1 MKITSLRVV
10 NVRNH
15 EDTSVTLSP
24 TTTLISGPN
33 GSGKTSL
40 LEAIYIALR
49 GSSFRATDSE
59 IAREIAAWY
68 RVELTDDNGQTR
80 TITFDNR
87 TDKKQK
93 QFTINEK
100 VNKVLLARFR
110 YPVVL
115 FQPDDT
121 RLINGSPSRR
131 RKYLD
136 QVIAQY
142 NTQYAAVVRRYERV
156 LAQRNRLLKQASM
169 TRDQLFAWDVILSN
183 LGALIIEARQTY
195 IARVNE
201 QIEKY
206 YQKIA
211 KNTAA
216 IQIEYDARG
225 ETTAQSLIDSL
236 HRHVDRDVQI
246 GSTSAGPHR
255 HDYSVILSGK
265 PAASTASRG
274 EIRTIILALKY
285 IEVDTLFEYTS
296 ERPVILLDD
305 VFGELDEKRQ
315 AQLLGALTDSQVVI
329 TSTEE
334 HAASQQ
340 IRL

>member
-15 EDTSVTLSP
+15 EDTSITLSP
-24 TTTLISGPN
+24 TTTLISGAN

-40 LEAIYIALR
+40 LEAIHIALR

-59 IAREIAAWY
+59 IAREIMAWY
-68 RVELTDDNGQTR
+68 RVELTDDNGQKR
-80 TITFDNR
+80 IITFDNR

-93 QFTINEK
+93 QFTVDEK

-110 YPVVL
+110 YPTVL

-121 RLINGSPSRR
+121 RLINGSPARR

-142 NTQYAAVVRRYERV
+142 DSQYAGAVRRYERV
-156 LAQRNRLLKQASM
+156 LAQRNRLLKQPSV

-183 LGALIIEARQTY
+183 IGARIIEARQSY
-195 IARVNE
+195 IARVNK
-201 QIEKY
+201 QIETY

-211 KNTAA
+211 KNSATISITYNAN
-216 IQIEYDARG
+216 G
-225 ETTAQSLIDSL
+225 ETTAQSLIDTL
-236 HRHVDRDVQI
+236 HRHIDKDIQF

-255 HDYSVILSGK
+255 HDYSITLSDK
-265 PAASTASRG
+265 PAATTASRG

-285 IEVDTLFEYTS
+285 IEVDTLFEYTG
-296 ERPVILLDD
+296 EHPVILLDD
-305 VFGELDEKRQ
+305 VFGELDGKRQ
-315 AQLLGALTDSQVVI
+315 RQLLTALNDSQVVI

-334 HAASQQ
+334 HAASHH
-340 IRL
+340 IKL

>member
-1 MKITSLRVV
+1 MKIVSIRVV

-15 EDTSVTLSP
+15 EDTAITLAP
-24 TTTLISGPN
+24 TTTLISGKN

-40 LEAIYIALR
+40 LEAVYIALR
-49 GSSFRATDSE
+49 GTSFRATDGE
-59 IAREIAAWY
+59 IAREEAAWY
-68 RVELTDDNGQTR
+68 RVELTDDNHQTR
-80 TITFDNR
+80 IITFDNR

-93 QFTINEK
+93 QFTIDDK

-142 NTQYAAVVRRYERV
+142 DTQYASTIRRYERV
-156 LAQRNRLLKQASM
+156 LAQRNKLLKQPSM

-183 LGALIIEARQTY
+183 IGARIIEARVDY
-195 IARVNE
+195 IARVNKQLE
-201 QIEKY
+201 MY

-211 KNTAA
+211 KNTAT
-216 IQIEYDARG
+216 IYIEYDNRS

-236 HRHVDRDVQI
+236 HRHAERDIQL

-255 HDYSVILSGK
+255 HDYSIMLSSK

-285 IEVDTLFEYTS
+285 IEVDTLFEYTG
-296 ERPVILLDD
+296 EHPVILLDD
-305 VFGELDEKRQ
+305 VFGELDEQRQ
-315 AQLLGALTDSQVVI
+315 KQLLTALTDSQVII

-334 HAASQQ
+334 HAASQHVK
-340 IRL
+340 L

>member
-15 EDTSVTLSP
+15 TDTSITLAP
-24 TTTLISGPN
+24 TTTLISGQN

-40 LEAIYIALR
+40 LEAIHVALR

-59 IAREIAAWY
+59 IARESVAWY
-68 RVELTDDNGQTR
+68 RVELTDDTDKVR
-80 TITFDNR
+80 IITFDNR
-87 TDKKQK
+87 AEKKQK
-93 QFTINEK
+93 QFTIDEK

-121 RLINGSPSRR
+121 RLINGSPARR
-131 RKYLD
+131 RQYLD

-142 NTQYAAVVRRYERV
+142 DPQYASTVRRYERV
-156 LAQRNRLLKQASM
+156 LAQRNRLLKQPSV
-169 TRDQLFAWDVILSN
+169 TSDQLFAWDVIVSN
-183 LGALIIEARQTY
+183 LGAHIIAARRGY

-201 QIEKY
+201 QIEMY

-211 KNTAA
+211 KNTAT
-216 IQIEYDARG
+216 IHIEYDSHG

-236 HRHVDRDVQI
+236 HRHADRDMQL

-255 HDYSVILSGK
+255 HDYSFTLSGK
-265 PAASTASRG
+265 PAATTASRG

-285 IEVDTLFEYTS
+285 IEVDTLFEYTN
-296 ERPVILLDD
+296 EHPVILLDD
-305 VFGELDEKRQ
+305 VFGELDTHRQ
-315 AQLLGALTDSQVVI
+315 KQLLTALSDSQVVI

-334 HAASQQ
+334 HAASQH
-340 IRL
+340 IKL